1 MLTHFFH
8 AYDLQLVIA
17 KRLTDDIP
25 EDQMCAQPHD
35 LVNHPAWSLGHM
47 ITAAYSVGTAIGIE
61 GSPPDGWTEIFK
73 TGGTPSEDRSLF
85 PSKAELLAELEK
97 VHEIWKATLPT
108 VASSVLDA
116 EQPNENMRASFPT
129 VGALIAFIMTS
140 HEMDHLGQIAAWRRG
155 AGLGPA
161 K

>member
-1 MLTHFFH
+1 
-8 AYDLQLVIA
+8 
-17 KRLTDDIP
+17 
-25 EDQMCAQPHD
+25 
-35 LVNHPAWSLGHM
+35 M
-47 ITAAYSVGTAIGIE
+47 ITAAYSVGAAIGIE

-73 TGGTPSEDRSLF
+73 TGGTPSDDRSLF

-155 AGLGPA
+155 AGLGLGFRLPDIVQMALCFGLHGLRHCVQHVSGFVDPA
-161 K
+161 ALLAGIAKRFT